1 MGKLVFLSLDSQG
14 TTTQFSVSLTIIAKI
29 IKLSF
34 SLIFMKKMTEE
45 EEILND
51 KDMMEQLK
59 ESEKNRKKGKTWE
72 FKY

>member
-29 IKLSF
+29 IKLLFF
-34 SLIFMKKMTEE
+34 SIFMKKMTEE

>member
-1 MGKLVFLSLDSQG
+1 
-14 TTTQFSVSLTIIAKI
+14 
-29 IKLSF
+29 
-34 SLIFMKKMTEE
+34 MTEE

>member
-1 MGKLVFLSLDSQG
+1 
-14 TTTQFSVSLTIIAKI
+14 
-29 IKLSF
+29 
-34 SLIFMKKMTEE
+34 MKKMTEE

>member
-1 MGKLVFLSLDSQG
+1 
-14 TTTQFSVSLTIIAKI
+14 
-29 IKLSF
+29 
-34 SLIFMKKMTEE
+34 MKKMTEE

-59 ESEKNRKKGKTWE
+59 ESKKNRKKGKTWE